1 MKTLLILRHAKSSWD
16 NLDLSDYD
24 RPLNKRGK
32 RDAPRM
38 GDFLRQQELVPDL
51 IISSTAKRAKKT
63 AKLFAKAVG
72 YKEKISLENV
82 FYHAKPE
89 TYITV
94 LREISHDYERI
105 MVIGHNPG
113 LETLVTI
120 LTGSM
125 ELMPTAAIAH
135 VLLPIDQWDQLTGE
149 MEGKLQNLWR
159 PKEIT

>member
-38 GDFLRQQELVPDL
+38 GDFLRQQDLVPDL

-94 LREISHDYERI
+94 LKEICHDYERI

-113 LETLVTI
+113 LETLVAI
-120 LTGSM
+120 LTGRM
-125 ELMPTAAIAH
+125 ELMPTAAVAH
-135 VLLPIDQWDQLTGE
+135 VLLPIDRWDQLTGE

>member
-38 GDFLRQQELVPDL
+38 GFFLRQQDLVPDL